1 MANRLQIAIRAK
13 KGCSQNMQVIM
24 FATHYLER
32 DEALTQDYFLPA
44 LFSLKGE
51 MLGGKVLKHRLRQT
65 EAMDLLRM
73 LM

>member
-1 MANRLQIAIRAK
+1 
-13 KGCSQNMQVIM
+13 MQVIM